1 MAGTLVTIHS
11 IWRWLVL
18 VGLVVALAYGFSRR
32 SDAAPLEKGTA
43 RPFTL
48 ALIMLD
54 IQVLIGILVWITGR
68 GWEFDVFRAW
78 IHPAG
83 MLIALGVGHA
93 VVGRATRSG
102 GTGAY
107 RTAAF
112 GILATLAIVA
122 AAIPEDAWF

>member
-54 IQVLIGILVWITGR
+54 IQVLIGIL
-68 GWEFDVFRAW
+68 
-78 IHPAG
+78 
-83 MLIALGVGHA
+83 
-93 VVGRATRSG
+93 
-102 GTGAY
+102 
-107 RTAAF
+107 
-112 GILATLAIVA
+112 ATLAIVA